1 MAKKYTWRLTMT
13 TKYRPELKAILKDL
27 VELGYSCYITREDS
41 YFVYGFIITPNDN
54 VLYIQRDT
62 YAQRGWVITFKFVPS
77 GEFGNACV
85 ALPEP
90 FRNISVDTIAM
101 AEKNGLAFAKN
112 LGATLYKNSKE
123 LFTSIPHFEKQYI
136 HLRKSR
142 SAYN

>member
-1 MAKKYTWRLTMT
+1 MA

-41 YFVYGFIITPNDN
+41 YFVYGLIVTPNDN

-62 YAQRGWVITFKFVPS
+62 FAWRGWVFTFMYVPS
-77 GEFGNACV
+77 WEHGSGCT
-85 ALPEP
+85 ALAEP
-90 FRNISVDTIAM
+90 VQNISVDTIAM

-123 LFTSIPHFEKQYI
+123 LFTSIPNFEKQYI

-142 SAYN
+142 SAYKK

>member
-1 MAKKYTWRLTMT
+1 MAK
-13 TKYRPELKAILKDL
+13 KYRPELKAILKDL

-62 YAQRGWVITFKFVPS
+62 YAQRGWVISFKFVPS

-90 FRNISVDTIAM
+90 FRNISVDTIVM
-101 AEKNGLAFAKN
+101 AEKNGLAFAKR
-112 LGATLYKNSKE
+112 LGVTLYKNSKE
-123 LFTSIPHFEKQYI
+123 FLTSSQYSKKNYI